1 LHSIVFKRYDDA
13 GDAIEAVHTN
23 QVDMLST
30 TSPKAAFSRKLADLT
45 SMDYTTLTYE
55 MLIPN
60 LSDASIMSDIRMRMA
75 VMYAIDRSV
84 IASNGYLD
92 MAVQCE
98 VPVPP
103 SSWLYESQ
111 SAIYYYSPER
121 ALQLMHNLGWYD
133 LTGDGTLNKHV
144 GVMVQ
149 EPTLSIIT
157 YNESSNSI
165 RENAANLIA
174 DYLRTVGFNVT
185 VTIYSKERTR
195 QLVKDGEFDLALVG
209 VNLSEVPYL
218 SSLLGSRGSLNLNH
232 YSSDDMDQLLER
244 VYSAS
249 DETLMRKIYSD
260 IQMTV
265 VNRLPILGLLFRTG
279 TVLSSRSV
287 GGMSGVRVYDTFNGF
302 EFLKKVN

>member
-1 LHSIVFKRYDDA
+1 
-13 GDAIEAVHTN
+13 
-23 QVDMLST
+23 
-30 TSPKAAFSRKLADLT
+30 
-45 SMDYTTLTYE
+45 
-55 MLIPN
+55 
-60 LSDASIMSDIRMRMA
+60 
-75 VMYAIDRSV
+75 MYAIDRSV

-103 SSWLYESQ
+103 ASWLYESQ

-174 DYLRTVGFNVT
+174 DFLRPVGFNVT
-185 VTIYSKERTR
+185 VTVYSKERTR

-249 DETLMRKIYSD
+249 DEALLQKIYSD

-279 TVLSSRSV
+279 TVLSSRSI

-302 EFLKKVN
+302 EFLKMVN